1 MPYPA
6 LRPQNGLLKKY
17 FLLFEGWKEFFS
29 SSVLRYNGSPVP
41 LSFLSYLLTE
51 SLVLVTLNRIGVGRL
66 WLEVW
71 HDHLL
76 TAEPWAC
83 LSLSLPRVPHT
94 SCVGQITGGEAKWCI
109 THPPLAWRFTLCCP
123 SCSFLICIWG
133 SAAFFDGCLFF
144 FFKFSLISKLFFST
158 LSVAVASFELLW
170 FCVSPLL

>member
-6 LRPQNGLLKKY
+6 LWPQNGLLKKY
-17 FLLFEGWKEFFS
+17 FLLFESWKEFFS

-41 LSFLSYLLTE
+41 LSFLSYLLAE
-51 SLVLVTLNRIGVGRL
+51 SLVLVTLNGIGVGRL

-71 HDHLL
+71 LDHLL

-83 LSLSLPRVPHT
+83 LSPSLPRVPYT
-94 SCVGQITGGEAKWCI
+94 SCVGQISGGDATWCI
-109 THPPLAWRFTLCCP
+109 AHPPLTCRFPLCRP
-123 SCSFLICIWG
+123 PCSFLICTWG
-133 SAAFFDGCLFF
+133 SAAFFDGRLFF

-170 FCVSPLL
+170 FCVSHLL